1 MGYSRMK
8 KMNNKKKDEIEFLI
22 NWFLLFFFY
31 INVCKVK
38 MFD

>member
-22 NWFLLFFFY
+22 NWFLLFFY
-31 INVCKVK
+31 IKGK